1 MPVDTPAAISF
12 RRPADYYS
20 SATPEP
26 VLPRWA
32 PFGCGAAS
40 VLVLI
45 IVFAGGAWLAGGGF
59 TDFMDFVFGMTMSE
73 LRGMYDPAVTAEQK
87 KTLEDEIATLRKNL
101 REERVA
107 ATSLKP
113 VLRAISK
120 ASADEKVHA
129 GELQQIVAAAR
140 KLNATAKRR

>member
-1 MPVDTPAAISF
+1 MSVDTQLAAPF

-40 VLVLI
+40 VLVLV

-59 TDFMDFVFGMTMSE
+59 TEFMDFVFGMTMSE
-73 LRGMYDPAVTAEQK
+73 LRGMYDPAVTDEQK
-87 KTLEDEIATLRKNL
+87 KSLEDEIAKLRKNL
-101 REERVA
+101 REDRVSA
-107 ATSLKP
+107 PALDP
-113 VLRAISK
+113 VLRAIRS
-120 ASADEKVHA
+120 ASADEKIRGDEVQA
-129 GELQQIVAAAR
+129 ITAAAR
-140 KLNATAKRR
+140 KLNATAKR